1 MGKNVFSDKLLENR
15 VAEDELSLQKMQVV
29 GWTVLVIMTVVSAL
43 LMSLQFAGSVFIG
56 GVISMV
62 SFWLSYKGVIRLVD
76 SVTSTPLP
84 EAKKESARLG
94 QKGYLIKFWIR
105 LAIIGV
111 VLLLIIKSG
120 MVNIFGL
127 ILGLSTVVVTIT
139 CMSMNV
145 VYHYYFSGRR

>member
-1 MGKNVFSDKLLENR
+1 M
-15 VAEDELSLQKMQVV
+15 AEDALSLQKMQVV

-56 GVISMV
+56 GVISIV
-62 SFWLSYKGVIRLVD
+62 SFWLSYKDVVRLVD

>member
-1 MGKNVFSDKLLENR
+1 
-15 VAEDELSLQKMQVV
+15 VAEDPLSLQKMQIV
-29 GWTVLVIMTVVSAL
+29 GWTVLVIMTVVSTL
-43 LMSLQFAGSVFIG
+43 LMSLQFAVSVFIG
-56 GVISMV
+56 GVISIV
-62 SFWLSYKGVIRLVD
+62 SFWLSYKDVIRLVD
-76 SVTSTPLP
+76 SVTSTPLA

-120 MVNIFGL
+120 MANIFGL
-127 ILGLSTVVVTIT
+127 ILGLSTVVVTIMF
-139 CMSMNV
+139 MSMNV

>member
-1 MGKNVFSDKLLENR
+1 M
-15 VAEDELSLQKMQVV
+15 AEDELSLQKMQVV

-127 ILGLSTVVVTIT
+127 ILGLSTVVITIT

-145 VYHYYFSGRR
+145 IYHYYFSGRR

>member
-1 MGKNVFSDKLLENR
+1 M
-15 VAEDELSLQKMQVV
+15 AEDELSLQKMQVV
-29 GWTVLVIMTVVSAL
+29 GWTVLVIMTAGSAL

-56 GVISMV
+56 GVISIS
-62 SFWLSYKGVIRLVD
+62 SFWLSYKDVMRLVD

-84 EAKKESARLG
+84 ESKKESARLG